1 MRLTAIAGGTGAAKL
16 LRGLAAARP
25 RDTLTV
31 IGNTGDDAEI
41 WGLHVSPD
49 LDTVMYALAGRLDT
63 ARGWGLTGETFRCLE
78 AMGDLGAQTWFNLGD
93 RDLATHLH
101 RTRAL
106 REGLPLSAVTAELC
120 GRLGVAARVLPMSDE
135 PVRTR
140 VRTPDGWLSFQEY
153 FVREKAQVQVL
164 EVEYAGASQ
173 ARPAPGVLEAIC
185 EAEVVVVCPSNPV
198 TSVGPVLAVPGIAD
212 ALTGARARVVAV
224 SPIVGGAAVSGPA
237 GALMRARGLSVSAV
251 GVAAAYAP
259 WLGTLVIDRS
269 DTGRVAELARLGV
282 EAVLADIV
290 MTDRDRE
297 IALARVVLGSRSPV
311 K

>member
-25 RDTLTV
+25 RDALTV

-106 REGLPLSAVTAELC
+106 REGLPLSAVMAELC

-164 EVEYAGASQ
+164 DVEYAGASQ

>member
-106 REGLPLSAVTAELC
+106 REGLPLSAVMAELC

-164 EVEYAGASQ
+164 DVEYAGASQ